1 MQKTVILIPAYNPD
15 LILLDI
21 IKKISSFGFDILLID
36 DGSSEISSDVFIN
49 VKRLPSTKII
59 KHFSNQ
65 GKGAALKTGFN
76 YILTHYPEDTITITA
91 DADGQHSIENI
102 LTLIDESRKHPQQ
115 FIIGYRQFDSRVPTR
130 NRIGNVI
137 SQFMYALITGMKFK
151 DTQSGLR
158 SIPRELL
165 EKSLLFKSNG
175 YEFETEQ
182 LLYIAKYRRNI
193 YKEIKI
199 ETIYKK
205 DYKSHFNPVLDSMLI
220 YFILFRHTLSSL
232 SGGIID
238 VLAFTFLFTFTSN
251 IYFSNLTSRLISTVV
266 QFIFFQ
272 KFTYKFKPKPIKIF
286 LFILLVAFVGTVS
299 AVVQK
304 ELSTVFDINFIF
316 IKIITEVTFFFI
328 NFLVIKNFIFKRD
341 LL

>member
-1 MQKTVILIPAYNPD
+1 MQKKVILIPAYNPD
-15 LILLDI
+15 AILLDI
-21 IKKISSFGFDILLID
+21 VKKLSSFGFEVLIIN
-36 DGSSEISSDVFIN
+36 DGSNEISSKIFIDI
-49 VKRLPSTKII
+49 KLLPNINII
-59 KHFSNQ
+59 RHFSNQ

-76 YILTHYPEDTITITA
+76 YILTHYPKDTITITA

-102 LTLIDESRKHPQQ
+102 LTLIDESKKHPQK
-115 FIIGYRQFDSRVPTR
+115 FIIGYRKFDSRVPAR
-130 NRIGNVI
+130 NRIGNII
-137 SQFMYALITGMKFK
+137 SQFMYDLITGMKFK

-158 SIPRELL
+158 SIPREVL

-193 YKEIKI
+193 YKEIEI

-232 SGGIID
+232 SGGIVD
-238 VLAFTFLFTFTSN
+238 VLAFTFLFTFTNN
-251 IYFSNLTSRLISTVV
+251 IYFSNLTSRLVSTMV
-266 QFIFFQ
+266 QFIFF
-272 KFTYKFKPKPIKIF
+272 KNFTYKFKPKPIKIF

-299 AVVQK
+299 AIVQK
-304 ELSTVFDINFIF
+304 ELSTIFDINFIL
-316 IKIITEVTFFFI
+316 IKIITEITFFFI

-341 LL
+341 